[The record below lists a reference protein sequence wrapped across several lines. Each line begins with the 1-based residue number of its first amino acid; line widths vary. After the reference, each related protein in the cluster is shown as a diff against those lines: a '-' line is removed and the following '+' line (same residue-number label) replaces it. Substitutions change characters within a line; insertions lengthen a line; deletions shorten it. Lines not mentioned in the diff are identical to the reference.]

1 MQQPNNAWVEAW
13 QGAVPLPAY
22 KQKRLFDDTREAE
35 KVLHYLAGFRVCD
48 LALSIMPMVLHAAL
62 ESLSTRQSKGVSV
75 CVYMC
80 VCVHVCVY
88 MCVCVYVCVCVR
100 V

>member
-62 ESLSTRQSKGVSV
+62 ESLSTRQSKVVSVCVCVHCVCVCVLRVRV

-80 VCVHVCVY
+80 DVC
-88 MCVCVYVCVCVR
+88 
-100 V
+100 

>member
-48 LALSIMPMVLHAAL
+48 LALSIMPVVLHAAL
-62 ESLSTRQSKGVSV
+62 ESLSTRQS
-75 CVYMC
+75 
-80 VCVHVCVY
+80 
-88 MCVCVYVCVCVR
+88 
-100 V
+100 